1 MARIKIR
8 DGGDK
13 DVVLDYLAPIV
24 GTQQIDGTTVTGYG
38 ITTVTCASIAA
49 GDIVLAQVLS
59 NASLASFIMDV
70 VITAGTGFTVK
81 TQNATTGTLCYAV
94 HHPNVS

>member
-24 GTQQIDGTTVTGYG
+24 GVQAITGATVTGYG
-38 ITTVTCASIAA
+38 ITTVALSTIAD
-49 GDIVLAQVLS
+49 GDIVLAQILS
-59 NASLASFIMDV
+59 NSSLAAFIMDV

-81 TQNATTGTLCYAV
+81 TQNETTGTLVYSV
-94 HHPNVS
+94 FHPNTA